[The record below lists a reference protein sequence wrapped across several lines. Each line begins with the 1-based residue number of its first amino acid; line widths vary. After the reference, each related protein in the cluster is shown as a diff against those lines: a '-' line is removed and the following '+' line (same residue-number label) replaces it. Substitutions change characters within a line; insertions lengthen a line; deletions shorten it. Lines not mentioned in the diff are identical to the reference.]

1 MLSLVVSAAI
11 KEVGSVVTWGTIQ
24 NFSELLGFAAFQ
36 KTLMGVWVRR
46 HVG

>member
-1 MLSLVVSAAI
+1 MLSSVISAAI
-11 KEVGSVVTWGTIQ
+11 KEVGSVVTWGTVQ
-24 NFSELLGFAAFQ
+24 NIPELLGFAAFQ